1 MADAK
6 VLFIVVCGHV
16 LEHFK
21 LQNPKYLQR
30 KVLAKRS

>member
-6 VLFIVVCGHV
+6 VLYNVACNSV

-21 LQNPKYLQR
+21 LKKLKEKEQR
-30 KVLAKRS
+30 KVLA